1 MSFNFSFEVFN
12 MYCMNMDNF
21 EQQELFKTEKFI
33 SDLVEEKTKKK
44 SSFNIV
50 FISSLLTSIIV
61 LSFLFFFGVF
71 DENEL
76 DTSCF
81 SLLDAISIASFEPS
95 IPETLNP
102 SFFKNHRLAPVPH
115 PISRTESSVF
125 PIFIKFLKIVIYRAL
140 KKVQI

>member
-1 MSFNFSFEVFN
+1 
-12 MYCMNMDNF
+12 MNMDNF

-71 DENEL
+71 DENEVVL
-76 DTSCF
+76 PDPITITETVKEKEIVLPRIDSTEVVSN
-81 SLLDAISIASFEPS
+81 SLVL
-95 IPETLNP
+95 TL
-102 SFFKNHRLAPVPH
+102 
-115 PISRTESSVF
+115 
-125 PIFIKFLKIVIYRAL
+125 
-140 KKVQI
+140 